1 MTHPAPIDAALIQ
14 QAVAEA
20 PHHAA
25 PAGRG
30 FLSLLRQ
37 EAVRSRITSRS
48 LTRWPVMTRA
58 RR

>member
-1 MTHPAPIDAALIQ
+1 MTQPAPIDAALIQ

-20 PHHAA
+20 PHYSA